1 MLLSLHIENIAVAKR
16 LDIDFENGFNVLTGE
31 TGAGKSI
38 VIDSIGMITGGK
50 VSKDMIRHGEDH
62 AFVSALFS
70 NIGEAAERELE
81 ALGFSYTEEEALTV
95 SRTISMDGRGL
106 CKING
111 RTVPLATLRAV
122 APLLINIHGQN
133 ESYAFVNKA
142 SHLRTLDEYA
152 GLSEKLSEYREAY
165 TSYQNALRRLKELMK
180 AEKEKGMM
188 SDVLK
193 FQIAEIEGAKLSDP
207 EEEDKLYALRNKLK
221 NAEKMSK
228 HASLVYRA
236 LYDNEKGASACYL
249 IDRAISS
256 LNQLG
261 AYIEEA
267 PKLASRLTDFRY
279 EIENIAETVSDLTS
293 IDGLEDPEED
303 LNRTEHRINQIRRL
317 KGKYGADIS
326 EILATLKSLKEKMR
340 DFDECEDRIAEAKQ
354 IASEAYNK
362 ALGLARQITDIR
374 RPAAER
380 LSAGVCESLAF
391 LDMPK
396 VRFVIKVDRA
406 LDAHEKETLL
416 ETGADAVEF
425 FVSTNPGEPLMPM
438 EKVAS
443 GGELSRI
450 ILALKSIM
458 NDRQGAGTSVF
469 DEVDSGVSGST
480 SQKIGIKLKQI
491 AVNTQ
496 VLCVTHSAQI
506 ASLANAHYL
515 IKKSVV
521 GERSETSVAL
531 LDTEGRV
538 AEISRIIGGIDIT
551 DSQRKAAEDML
562 RQGMDLK

>member
-1 MLLSLHIENIAVAKR
+1 MLVSLHIENIAVAKR
-16 LDIDFENGFNVLTGE
+16 LDLDFNNGFNVLTGE

-38 VIDSIGMITGGK
+38 IIDSIGMITGGK
-50 VSKDMIRHGEDH
+50 ASRDLIRHGEDH

-70 NIGEAAERELE
+70 DIGETAVKELA
-81 ALGFSYTEEEALTV
+81 ALGFSYTEDEALTV
-95 SRTISMDGRGL
+95 SRTINQDGRGI
-106 CKING
+106 CKLNG
-111 RTVPLATLRAV
+111 RTVPLATVRAI
-122 APLLINIHGQN
+122 APFLINIHGQN
-133 ESYAFVNKA
+133 ESFAFMNKD
-142 SHLRTLDEYA
+142 SHRRTLDEYA
-152 GLSEKLSEYREAY
+152 GLSDKLAEYQEAY
-165 TSYQNALRRLKELMK
+165 EAYQSTLHRLKELMK
-180 AEKEKGMM
+180 AEKERGMM

-193 FQIAEIEGAKLSDP
+193 FQISEIESAKLSDP

-293 IDGLEDPEED
+293 IDGIEDPEEQ
-303 LNRTEHRINQIRRL
+303 LNQTEHRISQIRRL
-317 KGKYGADIS
+317 KGKYGADIA
-326 EILATLKSLKEKMR
+326 EILATYKQLKEKMR
-340 DFDECEDRIAEAKQ
+340 DFDECEDRIAEAKRK
-354 IASEAYNK
+354 ASEAYKK
-362 ALGLARQITDIR
+362 AALIAREISDLR
-374 RPAAER
+374 KPAAEQ
-380 LSAGVCESLAF
+380 LSAAVCESLAF

-396 VRFVIKVDRA
+396 VRFVIRVERA
-406 LDAHEKETLL
+406 LDSHGKETLL
-416 ETGADAVEF
+416 DTGADTVEF
-425 FVSTNPGEPLMPM
+425 FVSTNPGDPLMPM

-443 GGELSRI
+443 GGELSRM

-491 AVNTQ
+491 ASETQ

-506 ASLANAHYL
+506 ASLADAHYL

-521 GERSETSVAL
+521 GDRAETAVTL
-531 LDTEGRV
+531 LDREGRIT
-538 AEISRIIGGIDIT
+538 EISRIIGGIDIT
-551 DSQRKAAEDML
+551 DAQRQAAEDMIC
-562 RQGMDLK
+562 QGSAF